1 MSDYMPPNA
10 YRLYARTAEALA
22 KCIGGAPKGL
32 DTEQFELLITIS
44 RETSINPTDSR
55 ALHTYIRRK
64 LDAHA
69 KYMTGLGRP
78 RTEELQQYETSPG
91 LEPAETSQQAA
102 IRRIEYLV
110 QEYGA
115 SASMYEIMMRL
126 YDDPLCKEAL
136 DIKGGELIIIL
147 SGVFGRYVR
156 SHHKEILTFLASPNE
171 TPSDF

>member
-78 RTEELQQYETSPG
+78 RKEELQQYETSPG
-91 LEPAETSQQAA
+91 LEPAETPRSAA
-102 IRRIEYLV
+102 MRRLQLLV
-110 QEYGA
+110 REYGSTA
-115 SASMYEIMMRL
+115 SIYELML
-126 YDDPLCKEAL
+126 KAYDDPLCKAAL
-136 DIKGGELIIIL
+136 E
-147 SGVFGRYVR
+147 
-156 SHHKEILTFLASPNE
+156 HKEIRGIIATAVLAYMQSHHDEILNFLVAANE
-171 TPSDF
+171 PPTDF